1 MKIEE
6 QNPYV
11 STSPVAM
18 EALYAH
24 YEARGVFGKRN
35 FFPSFHVFTPYN
47 YLRIIWFGMYKTL
60 ELAEARLGLEILN

>member
-35 FFPSFHVFTPYN
+35 FSLVFMCSPH
-47 YLRIIWFGMYKTL
+47 II
-60 ELAEARLGLEILN
+60 I

>member
-35 FFPSFHVFTPYN
+35 FSLVFMCSPHI
-47 YLRIIWFGMYKTL
+47 IIWESF
-60 ELAEARLGLEILN
+60 GLECIKHLNWQKQG